1 MKILDFFTNL
11 LILIVLIFVVYY
23 ILYKYIFN
31 TNGLYWINK
40 FNNNWKELIN
50 YLYLKKYLNSE
61 TNTLYTDYQLNNGL
75 YLDLSNKLKFPNI

>member
-11 LILIVLIFVVYY
+11 LILIVLIIVIYY
-23 ILYKYIFN
+23 IIYKYIFN

-61 TNTLYTDYQLNNGL
+61 TNILYTDYELNNGL